1 MTDRPGTAL
10 IVGEDGQTTLPNTA
24 GRADSRWFV
33 LGWPAFGAM
42 IAIFWLM
49 IAKPPLW

>member
-1 MTDRPGTAL
+1 MTDRSGTAL
-10 IVGEDGQTTLPNTA
+10 TFAAERQTILPNTA